1 MKSLRKIHWRKNSDH
16 QEGFTLV
23 ELLVVIVILGIL
35 AAIVVFA
42 VTGITGKGQTQ
53 ACSTDAST
61 IQAAENAAFAQ
72 SEQTTAAPVYI
83 SMASLVSGGFLHTTS
98 NYWSLAPSG
107 SGTAASY
114 TLTGMG
120 ACNGATAP

>member
-1 MKSLRKIHWRKNSDH
+1 MKALRKIHWRKTSET

-42 VTGITGKGQTQ
+42 VTGITGQGQTQ
-53 ACSTDAST
+53 ACKTDAST

-72 SEQTTAAPVYI
+72 AEQTTATPSYL
-83 SMASLVSGGFLHTTS
+83 SMAALVSGGYLHTNS
-98 NYWSLAPSG
+98 QYWKLTAIG
-107 SGTAASY
+107 SGTAATY
-114 TLTGMG
+114 TLTGTG